1 MQAAKG
7 ILTAILIAALI
18 CAEAERIDL
27 RPVAEEKQ
35 ICAVPSG
42 GVGRIIPQPAE
53 TAVCAVRDIGCA
65 VNDPCTPCWDG
76 WDGHTSPEWEIDLF
90 VRLVQHESRGCS
102 PLAWRYVADTV
113 LNRLSDGRWGGTIYA
128 VMSATE
134 PDGSAAFTAW
144 KYVYGPQVE
153 LYSEIREA
161 VMQSFSEGPELT
173 AKYLYFST
181 DLPDWAVD
189 AICVDGIWFYGSIW
203 DEGGAT

>member
-1 MQAAKG
+1 MN
-7 ILTAILIAALI
+7 LTHSLEVKNRLIIGVTLAALL
-18 CAEAERIDL
+18 CAGTAGIAKELPTYSEAQTVYAVPAEGIGRIVERIE
-27 RPVAEEKQ
+27 PG
-35 ICAVPSG
+35 P
-42 GVGRIIPQPAE
+42 IPE
-53 TAVCAVRDIGCA
+53 LSLIGW
-65 VNDPCTPCWDG
+65 NG
-76 WDGHTSPEWEIDLF
+76 YTSPEWELDLF
-90 VRLVQHESRGCS
+90 VRLVQHESRSCI

-113 LNRLSDGRWGGTIYA
+113 LNRLSNGRWGETIYC

-153 LYSEIREA
+153 LYDEIREV
-161 VMQSFSEGPELT
+161 VMQSLSEGPILA
-173 AKYLYFST
+173 AKYMYFST